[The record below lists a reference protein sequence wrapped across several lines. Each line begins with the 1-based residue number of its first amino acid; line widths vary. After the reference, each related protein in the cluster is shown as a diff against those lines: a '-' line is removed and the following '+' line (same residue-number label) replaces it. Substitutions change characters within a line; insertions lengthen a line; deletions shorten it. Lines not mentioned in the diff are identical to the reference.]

1 MSEGKVRVIIKRPDE
16 EFGHVTNISP
26 NLKNLQKTVGGYIE
40 CVTLGLYE
48 WGNIHIICN
57 EEGRLD
63 GLEYNCEVCGID
75 FVGTIIVAAA
85 NGEGELI
92 DLPISFEIWKNIVLQ
107 REDF

>member
-26 NLKNLQKTVGGYIE
+26 SLKNLQKTVGGYIE

>member
-1 MSEGKVRVIIKRPDE
+1 MKDEDKIRVIIKRPGE
-16 EFGHVTNISP
+16 KYGHRASIKND
-26 NLKNLQKTVGGYIE
+26 LKNLQKIVEGDIE
-40 CVTLGLYE
+40 MVRL
-48 WGNIHIICN
+48 WPDAAIICN

>member
-26 NLKNLQKTVGGYIE
+26 SLKNLQKTVGGYIE

-85 NGEGELI
+85 NEEGELI

-107 REDF
+107 KEEF

>member
-1 MSEGKVRVIIKRPDE
+1 MSEGKIRVIIKRPDE

-26 NLKNLQKTVGGYIE
+26 SLKNLQKTVGGYIE

-107 REDF
+107 KEEF

>member
-26 NLKNLQKTVGGYIE
+26 SLKNLQKTVGGYIE

-107 REDF
+107 KEEF

>member
-1 MSEGKVRVIIKRPDE
+1 MAEGKVRVIIKRPDE

-26 NLKNLQKTVGGYIE
+26 SLKNLQKTVGGYIE
-40 CVTLGLYE
+40 CVTLGLYDC
-48 WGNIHIICN
+48 GNIHIICN

>member
-26 NLKNLQKTVGGYIE
+26 SLKNLQNTVGGYIE
-40 CVTLGLYE
+40 CVTLGLYD

-63 GLEYNCEVCGID
+63 ELEHNCEVCGID

-85 NGEGELI
+85 NREGELI